1 MNALIRLMLRL
12 LVILALASA
21 TCASTVQWLTIDGAI
36 GPVANEML
44 VAALKQAQDED
55 AEALVIELDTP
66 GGLLKTT
73 RMMCKT
79 ILASRI
85 PIVVYVSPP
94 GARAGSAG
102 VFITLAAHV
111 AVMAP
116 GTNIGAAHPVG
127 LGGIGSSQ
135 DSSGVMEGKITN
147 DAAAFA
153 RTLAEQ
159 RSRNAEWAEQ
169 AVRES
174 RSVTDSEALE
184 LEVIDFVASSPDSLL
199 ILLHGRVVTIDGR
212 ADTLNTEHASIS
224 ESPMSLRLRILDLIA
239 DPNIAYIL
247 LLLGV
252 YGLFFELYNPGAIL
266 PGVVGAL
273 SLILAFFSLQLLPI
287 SWAGLLLIILAIILF
302 ILEVKIASYGLLSVA
317 GIVSMILGSLML
329 FQPGVTGVK
338 VGLDVIIPAAIVTAL
353 FFVFVVGMGL
363 RAQARKVVT
372 GEEGLIGEIGTA
384 ISELSPEGKVSVHG
398 EIWSARSTQTISRG
412 QKIRVVRVDGMVL
425 TVQPIELSQ
434 ES

>member
-1 MNALIRLMLRL
+1 MLRL
-12 LVILALASA
+12 LLILGLATAARA
-21 TCASTVQWLTIDGAI
+21 TTVQWLTIDGAI

-44 VAALKQAQDED
+44 VAALKQAQDVD
-55 AEALVIELDTP
+55 AEVLVIELDTP

-85 PIVVYVSPP
+85 PIVVYVSPS

-159 RSRNAEWAEQ
+159 RNRNAEWAEQ

-174 RSVTDSEALE
+174 RSVTDSEALA
-184 LEVIDFVASSPDSLL
+184 LNVIDFVASTPDSLL
-199 ILLHGRVVTIDGR
+199 ILLHGRIIIVDGR
-212 ADTLNTEHASIS
+212 ADTLNTERAAIS
-224 ESPMSLRLRILDLIA
+224 DSPMSLRLRILDLIA

-338 VGLDVIIPAAIVTAL
+338 VGLDVIIPAAIFTAL

-372 GEEGLIGEIGTA
+372 GEEGLIGETGIVT
-384 ISELSPEGKVSVHG
+384 SELSPEGKVSVHG
-398 EIWSARSTQTISRG
+398 EIWSARSTQTIPRG
-412 QKIRVVRVDGMVL
+412 QKIRVAHVDGMIL
-425 TVQPIELSQ
+425 TVQPIESSQ

>member
-1 MNALIRLMLRL
+1 MLRL